1 MNASRPASLSLA
13 LALFAAACGGDDP
26 TSLSPPQ
33 REIKAQ
39 PSFANDINEIFQRRG
54 CSSGACHGAAGGQA
68 GLVLSAGASANY
80 AMLVNVQATS
90 ENFLRVAPSDAD
102 NSYLVIKLEG
112 RQTVGQR
119 MPRGAAPLDDI
130 DMTNIRKWIDNG
142 APRN

>member
-54 CSSGACHGAAGGQA
+54 CSSGGQA